1 MSPPPTTQTGELPQT
16 PAGPETLNLG
26 LGQPSPSLLPLP
38 LVHEAAMRRLGPGAD
53 PLVLQY
59 GSIHGPLSFREGL
72 AALMSERHRSA
83 TRPEQLLV
91 TGGISSA
98 LAFVSQLF
106 ATPGQT
112 VVCSDPTYFLARGIF
127 ESQGLPVVGVPVDE
141 HGLQVERLE
150 QHLEDGLRPGFVYCM
165 PSFHNPTGVELAPAR
180 ARRLVE
186 LAERYDFVV
195 VADEPY
201 LMLGFGDAPPP
212 SLSDDVVILGN
223 TAPAGGAFK
232 VAAKVTINLGGAFYV
247 NALGLD
253 TRLAGE
259 LQIVAR
265 NGLAPSATGQISTV
279 GGVFEGYGQKLE
291 IERGLVSFQ
300 GPLERP
306 ALNIVALRKGLEV
319 EAGVAITGTA
329 RRPQVRLVSEPSVPD
344 PAKLSWIVLGRA
356 PDESNGADL
365 ALLIPAA
372 QALLGGT
379 GGGISSQ
386 LAGSLG
392 LDQISVGQGDL
403 NSVSR
408 GATSSVVDSG
418 TRVSADGSVSG
429 QVVTLGK
436 RLSAEAFISFEQ
448 SLVGAA
454 SIVKLSYQLSRRV
467 SVVARGGTDN
477 AVDMYYTFVFR

>member
-1 MSPPPTTQTGELPQT
+1 M
-16 PAGPETLNLG
+16 AW
-26 LGQPSPSLLPLP
+26 
-38 LVHEAAMRRLGPGAD
+38 RRA
-53 PLVLQY
+53 
-59 GSIHGPLSFREGL
+59 
-72 AALMSERHRSA
+72 
-83 TRPEQLLV
+83 
-91 TGGISSA
+91 
-98 LAFVSQLF
+98 
-106 ATPGQT
+106 
-112 VVCSDPTYFLARGIF
+112 
-127 ESQGLPVVGVPVDE
+127 
-141 HGLQVERLE
+141 
-150 QHLEDGLRPGFVYCM
+150 RPGR
-165 PSFHNPTGVELAPAR
+165 S
-180 ARRLVE
+180 RR
-186 LAERYDFVV
+186 
-195 VADEPY
+195 
-201 LMLGFGDAPPP
+201 
-212 SLSDDVVILGN
+212 S
-223 TAPAGGAFK
+223 
-232 VAAKVTINLGGAFYV
+232 
-247 NALGLD
+247 
-253 TRLAGE
+253 
-259 LQIVAR
+259 
-265 NGLAPSATGQISTV
+265 
-279 GGVFEGYGQKLE
+279 GVFEGYGQKLE

-319 EAGVAITGTA
+319 EAAGVAITGTA